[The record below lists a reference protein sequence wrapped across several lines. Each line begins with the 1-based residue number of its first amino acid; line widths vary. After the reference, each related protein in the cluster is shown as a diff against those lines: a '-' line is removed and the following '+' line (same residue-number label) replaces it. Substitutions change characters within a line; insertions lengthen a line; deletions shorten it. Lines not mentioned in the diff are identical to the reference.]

1 MRTALRFRGK
11 RPSRPSIVATAA
23 GATNSVLFLVDG
35 HSAKRFL
42 VDTGAAVSVYP
53 ASFRDINGGSHTR
66 SLVAANVSNIATYG
80 TRRMNTRLENQD
92 YTWPFILADVK
103 TPLLGADFLQANG
116 LLVDLQS
123 KRLVNATSFA
133 SSTLRQSNQTSLGLH
148 HVTSDDPYSRLLEQF
163 PTITRPEFSSK
174 LSGMAWNISSKQK
187 VHQCRLEFADC
198 HQTNLSLPK
207 RSSER
212 WKIWESYE
220 GQTVRGRLPC
230 TWCRRT
236 PAVGDRVA
244 TTDASMT
251 SRRPTHPGLCLAT
264 RGCFDFLQDRPGT
277 WLPPDS
283 GSCR

>member
-1 MRTALRFRGK
+1 M
-11 RPSRPSIVATAA
+11 
-23 GATNSVLFLVDG
+23 DG

-53 ASFRDINGGSHTR
+53 ASFRDINVGSHTR
-66 SLVAANVSNIATYG
+66 SVVAANVSNIATYG
-80 TRRMNTRLENQD
+80 TRRMNIRLENQY

-103 TPLLGADFLQANG
+103 TPLLGDDFLQANG
-116 LLVDLQS
+116 LLVE
-123 KRLVNATSFA
+123 RLVNATSFA

-163 PTITRPEFSSK
+163 PTITRPELSSK

-187 VHQCRLEFADC
+187 VHQCTLELADC

-212 WKIWESYE
+212 WKIWGSYE

-244 TTDASMT
+244 STDATMT
-251 SRRPTHPGLCLAT
+251 SRRPTHPGLCLET
-264 RGCFDFLQDRPGT
+264 RGCFDFLQGRPGT
-277 WLPPDS
+277 WLPPNS

>member
-23 GATNSVLFLVDG
+23 GATNSLLFLVDG

-53 ASFRDINGGSHTR
+53 ASLRDINGDSHTR
-66 SLVAANVSNIATYG
+66 SLVAANGSNIATYG
-80 TRRMNTRLENQD
+80 TRRMNIRLENQD
-92 YTWPFILADVK
+92 YTGPFFLADVK
-103 TPLLGADFLQANG
+103 TPLLGADFLHANG

-133 SSTLRQSNQTSLGLH
+133 SSTLRQSNQTSLGPH
-148 HVTSDDPYSRLLEQF
+148 HVTSNDPYSRLHELYC
-163 PTITRPEFSSK
+163 SSK
-174 LSGMAWNISSKQK
+174 RDYGSPVLNFHASLSGMAWNISSKQK
-187 VHQCRLEFADC
+187 VHQCTLELADC
-198 HQTNLSLPK
+198 HQTNLSFPK

-212 WKIWESYE
+212 WKIWGSYE
-220 GQTVRGRLPC
+220 GQTVRGRFPC

-244 TTDASMT
+244 TTGASMT
-251 SRRPTHPGLCLAT
+251 SRRPTAIRCHTSRTLT
-264 RGCFDFLQDRPGT
+264 RNSRVLRFSL
-277 WLPPDS
+277 
-283 GSCR
+283 

>member
-23 GATNSVLFLVDG
+23 GAFNSLLFLVDG

-53 ASFRDINGGSHTR
+53 ASLRDIDGGSHTR
-66 SLVAANVSNIATYG
+66 SLVAANGSNIATYG
-80 TRRMNTRLENQD
+80 TRRMNIRLENQD

-103 TPLLGADFLQANG
+103 TSLLGADFLQANG

-148 HVTSDDPYSRLLEQF
+148 HVTSDDPYSRLLE
-163 PTITRPEFSSK
+163 RPEFSSN
-174 LSGMAWNISSKQK
+174 SVRHGCNISSKQK
-187 VHQCRLEFADC
+187 VHQCTLELADC

-212 WKIWESYE
+212 WKIWGSYE

-230 TWCRRT
+230 TWCGRT

-251 SRRPTHPGLCLAT
+251 SRWPTAIRYHTSRTLLRNSRVLRFSLRSTWYVANT
-264 RGCFDFLQDRPGT
+264 RFR
-277 WLPPDS
+277 
-283 GSCR
+283 

>member
-23 GATNSVLFLVDG
+23 GAFNSLLFLVDG
-35 HSAKRFL
+35 HSAKRYL

-53 ASFRDINGGSHTR
+53 ASLRDTNGGSHTR
-66 SLVAANVSNIATYG
+66 SHVANGSNIATYG
-80 TRRMNTRLENQD
+80 TRRMNIRLENQH

-163 PTITRPEFSSK
+163 PTITRPEF
-174 LSGMAWNISSKQK
+174 
-187 VHQCRLEFADC
+187 
-198 HQTNLSLPK
+198 
-207 RSSER
+207 
-212 WKIWESYE
+212 
-220 GQTVRGRLPC
+220 
-230 TWCRRT
+230 
-236 PAVGDRVA
+236 
-244 TTDASMT
+244 
-251 SRRPTHPGLCLAT
+251 
-264 RGCFDFLQDRPGT
+264 
-277 WLPPDS
+277 
-283 GSCR
+283 